1 MKTWSVVHMSSV
13 HHFFSPGYRIQWNN
27 GWKCFSMYIAFSWHL
42 VQVKTKTGFQLWL
55 EYLFGWIDKFLKT
68 LWGESWKENIATE
81 MHRCKPHIFISSW
94 KGAKSVRILAYG
106 LSFCAWNSGVG
117 LEMLTQRVHGQ
128 KDALLWDFFS
138 LWSHKSHFLELWK
151 GTALYHW
158 RKSPASK
165 LSLWVDIWIGYLL
178 KSFSP
183 SHSFIFGSQ
192 GWIV

>member
-1 MKTWSVVHMSSV
+1 
-13 HHFFSPGYRIQWNN
+13 
-27 GWKCFSMYIAFSWHL
+27 MYIAFSRHL

-68 LWGESWKENIATE
+68 LWGESWKENIAIE

-106 LSFCAWNSGVG
+106 LSFCARNSGVG

-138 LWSHKSHFLELWK
+138 GATRVTSWSYGRTQHSTTEENLQLTNFLSGLTSGLGICWNLLQAIPLFLVHKGE
-151 GTALYHW
+151 
-158 RKSPASK
+158 
-165 LSLWVDIWIGYLL
+165 
-178 KSFSP
+178 
-183 SHSFIFGSQ
+183 
-192 GWIV
+192 